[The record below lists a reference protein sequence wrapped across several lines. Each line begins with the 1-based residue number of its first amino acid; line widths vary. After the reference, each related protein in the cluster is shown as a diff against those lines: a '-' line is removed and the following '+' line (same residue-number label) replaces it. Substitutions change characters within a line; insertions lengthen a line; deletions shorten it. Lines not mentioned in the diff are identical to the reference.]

1 LKDVFILGAGF
12 SKAICE
18 HMPLLN
24 DLYPATLAYRLAHGQ
39 HVDLGTE
46 KDDDTGSPRVVED
59 LELFLSFLA
68 QEQPWLTEAENF
80 RNRAE
85 FLEVSRA
92 IAAIILDSQNLAVRD
107 DMPHWLADL
116 IRAWHRDQP
125 VVITFNYDALV
136 EKAASAIIIE
146 KEQPFPYSLLYPV
159 PITNILLRTAGT
171 YGVEP
176 VETFRL
182 LKLHGSLN
190 WYYSGSSSFYGEQI
204 YDILLKGG
212 WSPDHTDS
220 EEELEERAIDK
231 VPLIVPPTLNKSLYF
246 NNETVRSQWILAR
259 RALADAARIFII
271 GYSLPQGDLIVNFM
285 LALVESEATIIPVN
299 PDVSLSE
306 RLAEVFPRERIDTT
320 YLGLESAVQSF
331 AETYDRDSRQEGG

>member
-1 LKDVFILGAGF
+1 MKDVFILGAGF

-18 HMPLLN
+18 HMPLLR

-39 HVDLGTE
+39 HVGLGTGRD
-46 KDDDTGSPRVVED
+46 KDADSPRVVED
-59 LELFLSFLA
+59 LELLLSFLA

-92 IAAIILDSQNLAVRD
+92 IAAIILDSQNSALRA
-107 DMPHWLADL
+107 DMPQWLADL
-116 IRAWHRDQP
+116 VRAWQRDRTAI
-125 VVITFNYDALV
+125 ITFNYDALV
-136 EKAASAIIIE
+136 EKAASAILVGKGE
-146 KEQPFPYSLLYPV
+146 PFLYSLLYPV

-171 YGVEP
+171 LAAEP
-176 VETFRL
+176 IETFQL

-204 YDILLKGG
+204 YDILLNRG

-220 EEELEERAIDK
+220 EEELEKRAIDK

-285 LALVESEATIIPVN
+285 FALIESEATIIPVN
-299 PDVSLSE
+299 PDASLSE

-331 AETYDRDSRQEGG
+331 AEAYDRDSRQEGG